1 MLFFLDSFRII
12 GDSIGLP
19 SLNRNSVSTERVDT
33 PSACHP
39 SRMPLSS
46 TSSTHSGIAEKANS
60 VAQCGMRDSLGRS
73 PPL

>member
-33 PSACHP
+33 PSLATLHACP
-39 SRMPLSS
+39 YPLPHRR
-46 TSSTHSGIAEKANS
+46 TVGLLKRRTLLRNAACAIH
-60 VAQCGMRDSLGRS
+60 
-73 PPL
+73 